1 MVISTSLKKNN
12 NILVKEPLEKPTK
25 NDLKEFNER
34 VNKKRT
40 GVNSEFFQ
48 KHFKMQRPSNM
59 LKALCTINDRKKN
72 SDLAILIKSG
82 LSNLKNEI
90 ENMSEEEKDIEKP
103 NKIVY
108 ILEKILEFNDRTQ
121 RGMGL
126 KILTPNQMLSRVPI
140 TLAQLKVGNNS
151 EKLKNEIRQLLYSLY
166 RSEKITKNFYK
177 SLIDII

>member
-12 NILVKEPLEKPTK
+12 NILVKEPLKKPTK

-59 LKALCTINDRKKN
+59 LKALCTMNDRKKN
-72 SDLAILIKSG
+72 SDLTILIKSG